1 MSEAVALNTP
11 NPVPSAARS
20 SLPAVSVFASPERVA
35 ALTAIQPAVKDLSE
49 MPAPSAAIAAHGVV
63 IVETSH
69 DECGSFLEFLASNR
83 PQTAAIVVGDDLPA
97 NAVRALLQLD
107 VSDVISSRA
116 TAEDLIKRAQ
126 QLNEQMKAGDGVT
139 TKCWAYT
146 GAVGGAGVTT
156 IAIESAFAVARRAA
170 KPSVCF
176 VDLNLADGMAAAYLD
191 GQRRLDLGA
200 VCRAP
205 ERLDADVFEAMSWKH
220 PLGVT
225 LVSAPRDPD
234 AEDVAT
240 NDGVLAI
247 LDTACSLYDH
257 VFLDLPRHRQPWTQA
272 VLTASDEVMVV
283 SELTIPS
290 LHAAADTA
298 GYIDRLRDGGEETRI
313 LLNRMINDKR
323 NRHAISI
330 DKAERAIGRNI
341 NATVSSDWD
350 AARSA
355 VNLGKPVADVMDNSS
370 LVKDVVSFVDI
381 FAPSEEAA
389 TGGQGKSKSKLWSW

>member
-1 MSEAVALNTP
+1 MSEAIAINTP
-11 NPVPSAARS
+11 DPAPSGTRG
-20 SLPAVSVFASPERVA
+20 SLPAVSVFATPERVA
-35 ALTAIQPAVKDLSE
+35 ALIAIQPAAKDLSD
-49 MPAPSAAIAAHGVV
+49 MPAPSAAIAANGIV

-69 DECGSFLEFLASNR
+69 EECGPFLEFLASNR
-83 PQTAAIVVGDDLPA
+83 PQTATIVVGDDLPA

-116 TAEDLIKRAQ
+116 SAEDLIKRAQ
-126 QLNEQMKAGDGVT
+126 NLNDQLKASDGT
-139 TKCWAYT
+139 TTSCWAFI
-146 GAVGGAGVTT
+146 GAVGGSGVTT
-156 IAIESAFAVARRAA
+156 IAIESAFAIARRPE
-170 KPSVCF
+170 KPSVCL
-176 VDLNLADGMAAAYLD
+176 VDLNLTDGMAAAYLD
-191 GQRRLDLGA
+191 GQRRLDLAA

-205 ERLDADVFEAMSWKH
+205 ERLDADVFEALSWKH

-234 AEDVAT
+234 AEDAAT

-298 GYIDRLRDGGEETRI
+298 GYVDRLRDGGEETRI
-313 LLNRMINDKR
+313 VLNRMINDKR

-355 VNLGKPVADVMDNSS
+355 VNLGKPVADVMDKSA
-370 LVKDVVSFVDI
+370 LVKDVVTFVDI
-381 FAPSEEAA
+381 FAPIKTAA
-389 TGGQGKSKSKLWSW
+389 TAGEGKSKSKLWSW